1 MSPLTL
7 LIERIKKNIYGGIPI
22 PYFLF
27 IIQRNMGVVNRIDL
41 LSAVKDCVF
50 SLFFLIKIS
59 YYPIKNE
66 LPISSSFFQ
75 AKGVP
80 LV

>member
-1 MSPLTL
+1 
-7 LIERIKKNIYGGIPI
+7 
-22 PYFLF
+22 
-27 IIQRNMGVVNRIDL
+27 MGVVNRIDL

>member
-1 MSPLTL
+1 MSPHTL
-7 LIERIKKNIYGGIPI
+7 LIKRIKKNIYGGILI
-22 PYFLF
+22 QYFLF

-66 LPISSSFFQ
+66 LPISSSFCQ

>member
-1 MSPLTL
+1 MSKEFLPLRRT
-7 LIERIKKNIYGGIPI
+7 RNNIYGEVSIL
-22 PYFLF
+22 YFLF

-66 LPISSSFFQ
+66 LPISSSFCQ
-75 AKGVP
+75 ATGVP